1 MSTRGMEGRGRR
13 HWKSSGIMDNT
24 IKFQMTMS
32 KKYKNY
38 SEDCLTICLKYLLFV
53 YNIIFWVAGAVVLVI
68 GSWTLSEKK
77 DYLSLLPSSTF
88 VVSAGI
94 LVFTGC
100 LVTISGFLG
109 CCAIVREQKSALVT
123 YFSSL
128 LLIFLVEL
136 IAGALACVYYQMLS
150 EELKQHLNKTM
161 VENYGKPGEGSVT
174 DSIDRLQQDE
184 AAPMSSYLYH
194 SLRTTLGQLPGLIGT
209 QQLITCFSLPALT
222 QMHLGDHFQL
232 IIKANLDVMRW
243 LGLSVL
249 NKSDQ
254 EFKCCGSNSLS
265 DWQYSVYIN
274 SPGSG
279 NRLVPDSCCKTVTEA
294 CGQRDH
300 PSNVYKVESCQ
311 RTPARFS
318 KDHLVQQEFQKCSM
332 ASGCLCCLK
341 YLMFVFNLVF
351 WVFISADV
359 RNMIEDATV
368 HLLCGCGLL
377 GVGIWLSAT
386 QGSFATLAPSLPYLS
401 AANLV
406 IAIGT
411 TIMVVGFLGCL
422 GAIKENKCLLLSFFI
437 ILVTIFFMELI
448 LVILFFVYR
457 TEVGEYVRRDLKRG
471 LMLYDSEGNVGLTNA
486 WNIIQNEYECCGVD
500 NATDWDS
507 LMGGNFV
514 PDSCCQEYSQKC
526 GLHDPSKWFANG
538 CYDKIAAFIE
548 QRSVVLG
555 SVAMSVVVIQI
566 LGMVFSMI
574 LFHQISRGGKKYK
587 A

>member
-174 DSIDRLQQDE
+174 DSIDRLQQDQE

-300 PSNVYKVESCQ
+300 PSNVYKVE
-311 RTPARFS
+311 
-318 KDHLVQQEFQKCSM
+318 
-332 ASGCLCCLK
+332 
-341 YLMFVFNLVF
+341 
-351 WVFISADV
+351 
-359 RNMIEDATV
+359 
-368 HLLCGCGLL
+368 LCGCGLL

>member
-136 IAGALACVYYQMLS
+136 IAGALACVYYQM
-150 EELKQHLNKTM
+150 
-161 VENYGKPGEGSVT
+161 
-174 DSIDRLQQDE
+174 
-184 AAPMSSYLYH
+184 
-194 SLRTTLGQLPGLIGT
+194 
-209 QQLITCFSLPALT
+209 
-222 QMHLGDHFQL
+222 
-232 IIKANLDVMRW
+232 
-243 LGLSVL
+243 
-249 NKSDQ
+249 
-254 EFKCCGSNSLS
+254 FKCCGSNSLS

>member
-174 DSIDRLQQDE
+174 DSIDRLQQDQE

-300 PSNVYKVESCQ
+300 PSNVYKVE
-311 RTPARFS
+311 
-318 KDHLVQQEFQKCSM
+318 
-332 ASGCLCCLK
+332 
-341 YLMFVFNLVF
+341 
-351 WVFISADV
+351 
-359 RNMIEDATV
+359 
-368 HLLCGCGLL
+368 
-377 GVGIWLSAT
+377 
-386 QGSFATLAPSLPYLS
+386 
-401 AANLV
+401 
-406 IAIGT
+406 
-411 TIMVVGFLGCL
+411 
-422 GAIKENKCLLLSFFI
+422 FFI

>member
-174 DSIDRLQQDE
+174 DSIDRLQQD
-184 AAPMSSYLYH
+184 
-194 SLRTTLGQLPGLIGT
+194 
-209 QQLITCFSLPALT
+209 
-222 QMHLGDHFQL
+222 
-232 IIKANLDVMRW
+232 
-243 LGLSVL
+243 
-249 NKSDQ
+249 
-254 EFKCCGSNSLS
+254 FKCCGSNSLS

-300 PSNVYKVESCQ
+300 PSNVYKVEG
-311 RTPARFS
+311 
-318 KDHLVQQEFQKCSM
+318 
-332 ASGCLCCLK
+332 GCLAVLEQV
-341 YLMFVFNLVF
+341 L
-351 WVFISADV
+351 SD
-359 RNMIEDATV
+359 R
-368 HLLCGCGLL
+368 LLIMGA
-377 GVGIWLSAT
+377 VGIGVACL
-386 QGSFATLAPSLPYLS
+386 QL
-401 AANLV
+401 
-406 IAIGT
+406 IGAVT
-411 TIMVVGFLGCL
+411 TAC
-422 GAIKENKCLLLSFFI
+422 FI
-437 ILVTIFFMELI
+437 CVLI
-448 LVILFFVYR
+448 REEEEVYF
-457 TEVGEYVRRDLKRG
+457 
-471 LMLYDSEGNVGLTNA
+471 
-486 WNIIQNEYECCGVD
+486 QN
-500 NATDWDS
+500 
-507 LMGGNFV
+507 
-514 PDSCCQEYSQKC
+514 
-526 GLHDPSKWFANG
+526 
-538 CYDKIAAFIE
+538 
-548 QRSVVLG
+548 
-555 SVAMSVVVIQI
+555 
-566 LGMVFSMI
+566 
-574 LFHQISRGGKKYK
+574 
-587 A
+587 

>member
-174 DSIDRLQQDE
+174 DSIDRLQQDQE

-351 WVFISADV
+351 W
-359 RNMIEDATV
+359 
-368 HLLCGCGLL
+368 
-377 GVGIWLSAT
+377 
-386 QGSFATLAPSLPYLS
+386 
-401 AANLV
+401 
-406 IAIGT
+406 
-411 TIMVVGFLGCL
+411 
-422 GAIKENKCLLLSFFI
+422 FFI